1 MLTSLA
7 DLEQGHDNEAEPL
20 LKRSLTIQEIAQG
33 SDHPEVA
40 GALNYLALLYYREG
54 RYNEAEPLY
63 NRALAIRE
71 KVLGPDDPDVAAVLQ
86 KLALLYRT
94 QGRYDDA
101 EPLYKRVLA
110 INEKALGPDDR
121 DVAGALNNLAALYD
135 YQERYAEAE
144 PLLKRAL
151 EIQEKTFGPDHPDV
165 AMLNLALLYKSQ
177 GRYAEAELLLKQ
189 TLTISEKT
197 FGESHPFVVDA
208 LNNLVDLY
216 SKQGRYADALPLV
229 RRAIFNKL
237 ATTWAALPVLFGAQ
251 GAKLISVDETIDSG
265 LNVVQH
271 AWQTSAGQALNAL
284 AVRFAAGNDRLAQLV
299 RKNQNLSGEAMTL
312 EKAMIAAVSFEPAK
326 RDAAAEKR
334 RRDRITAI
342 AKERDDLRSILT
354 REFPDYEAL
363 SEPEPL
369 TIKDIQSVLADDE
382 ALVVVHL
389 GEKEGYVWVITCTE
403 ADWRELRAT
412 LGNVAKQVSILRGLL
427 KFDNLRPFD
436 THTSS
441 DLYRE
446 ILAPVENTLHSK
458 PRLSF
463 VLDGALTSLPPQVL
477 VTHDPAGK
485 ELKDVDWLI
494 RTHAVTVLPSV
505 ASLKVLRGKS
515 VIAEATK
522 PMIGFAN
529 PIFDQSSGQMAE
541 NTRVIADITAMR
553 AWHSRYNSRRR
564 GTKDG
569 AAIAARDC
577 HRIEG
582 GCRQRARRFGRFVS
596 RRRRHRDSCQT
607 RKAQPISHPLFCHSR
622 TPRRGRVRLRQ
633 AQR

>member
-1 MLTSLA
+1 MA
-7 DLEQGHDNEAEPL
+7 YGN
-20 LKRSLTIQEIAQG
+20 
-33 SDHPEVA
+33 
-40 GALNYLALLYYREG
+40 EG
-54 RYNEAEPLY
+54 RYDA
-63 NRALAIRE
+63 
-71 KVLGPDDPDVAAVLQ
+71 
-86 KLALLYRT
+86 
-94 QGRYDDA
+94 A
-101 EPLYKRVLA
+101 EPLYKRALT
-110 INEKALGPDDR
+110 IREKS
-121 DVAGALNNLAALYD
+121 V
-135 YQERYAEAE
+135 
-144 PLLKRAL
+144 
-151 EIQEKTFGPDHPDV
+151 GPDHPDV

-197 FGESHPFVVDA
+197 FGENYPFVVDA
-208 LNNLVDLY
+208 LNNLADLY

-299 RKNQNLSGEAMTL
+299 RKNQDLSGEAMTL
-312 EKAMIAAVSFEPAK
+312 EKAMIAAVSSEPAK

-389 GEKEGYVWVITCTE
+389 GEKEGYVWVITRTE

-436 THTSS
+436 THTSF

-463 VLDGALTSLPPQVL
+463 VLDGALTSLPPQ
-477 VTHDPAGK
+477 
-485 ELKDVDWLI
+485 ELKVW
-494 RTHAVTVLPSV
+494 T
-505 ASLKVLRGKS
+505 G
-515 VIAEATK
+515 
-522 PMIGFAN
+522 
-529 PIFDQSSGQMAE
+529 
-541 NTRVIADITAMR
+541 
-553 AWHSRYNSRRR
+553 
-564 GTKDG
+564 
-569 AAIAARDC
+569 
-577 HRIEG
+577 
-582 GCRQRARRFGRFVS
+582 
-596 RRRRHRDSCQT
+596 
-607 RKAQPISHPLFCHSR
+607 
-622 TPRRGRVRLRQ
+622 
-633 AQR
+633 

>member
-1 MLTSLA
+1 
-7 DLEQGHDNEAEPL
+7 
-20 LKRSLTIQEIAQG
+20 
-33 SDHPEVA
+33 
-40 GALNYLALLYYREG
+40 
-54 RYNEAEPLY
+54 
-63 NRALAIRE
+63 
-71 KVLGPDDPDVAAVLQ
+71 
-86 KLALLYRT
+86 
-94 QGRYDDA
+94 
-101 EPLYKRVLA
+101 
-110 INEKALGPDDR
+110 
-121 DVAGALNNLAALYD
+121 
-135 YQERYAEAE
+135 
-144 PLLKRAL
+144 
-151 EIQEKTFGPDHPDV
+151 
-165 AMLNLALLYKSQ
+165 
-177 GRYAEAELLLKQ
+177 
-189 TLTISEKT
+189 
-197 FGESHPFVVDA
+197 
-208 LNNLVDLY
+208 
-216 SKQGRYADALPLV
+216 
-229 RRAIFNKL
+229 
-237 ATTWAALPVLFGAQ
+237 
-251 GAKLISVDETIDSG
+251 
-265 LNVVQH
+265 
-271 AWQTSAGQALNAL
+271 
-284 AVRFAAGNDRLAQLV
+284 
-299 RKNQNLSGEAMTL
+299 
-312 EKAMIAAVSFEPAK
+312 MIAAVSSEPAK

-389 GEKEGYVWVITCTE
+389 GEKEGYVWVITRTE

-436 THTSS
+436 THTSF

-553 AWHSRYNSRRR
+553 GIR
-564 GTKDG
+564 GTIADVEELRTVLPSLPETATELREV
-569 AAIAARDC
+569 AASVHA
-577 HRIEG
+577 E
-582 GCRQRARRFGRFVS
+582 FGRFVS
-596 RRRRHRDSCQT
+596 RRRRHRDLCQT